1 MASLSAEL
9 EEQFLGEDGPETF
22 SLGDVLA
29 LAGERTF
36 GFLFVLLSIP
46 SALPIPAP
54 GYSVPFGIL
63 LAWLAVQMAV
73 GQDQPWL
80 PKSWRSRAIGR
91 ERLSGLI
98 NAAVP
103 WLRKLEIL
111 SRPRLIPICRS
122 FWGRLILG
130 GGVTL
135 MGLSMIAPI
144 PGTNTLPAMGIF
156 VVGLGLVDDDG
167 AIALLGATGGIVV
180 TVSIWTA
187 IIWGGS
193 SLIDL
198 IKGGLGS

>member
-1 MASLSAEL
+1 MAQLSAEL
-9 EEQFLGEDGPETF
+9 KAQFLAEDSPEEF
-22 SLGDVLA
+22 SLEDVLA

-36 GFLFVLLSIP
+36 GFLFVLLALP

-63 LAWLAVQMAV
+63 LAWLAVQMAL
-73 GQDQPWL
+73 GSDQPWL
-80 PKSWRSRAIGR
+80 PKQWRSQSIGR
-91 ERLSGLI
+91 ERLAGLI
-98 NAAVP
+98 NAALP
-103 WLRKLEIL
+103 WLQKLEIL
-111 SRPRLIPICRS
+111 SRPRLVPICRS
-122 FWGRLILG
+122 PLGRLILG
-130 GGVTL
+130 GAVTL

-198 IKGGLGS
+198 IKGGLGG

>member
-9 EEQFLGEDGPETF
+9 EAQFLAEDGPETF
-22 SLGDVLA
+22 SLEDVLA
-29 LAGERTF
+29 LAGELTF
-36 GFLFVLLSIP
+36 GFLFVLLSLP
-46 SALPIPAP
+46 SALPVPAP

-63 LAWLAVQMAV
+63 LAWLAVQMAL
-73 GQDQPWL
+73 GKNQPWL
-80 PKSWRSRAIGR
+80 PKVWRSRSIGR

-98 NAAVP
+98 NAALP

-111 SRPRLIPICRS
+111 SRPRLVPVCRS
-122 FWGRLILG
+122 PWGRLILG
-130 GGVTL
+130 GAVTL

-167 AIALLGATGGIVV
+167 AIALLGATGGVVV
-180 TVSIWTA
+180 TASIWTA

-198 IKGGLGS
+198 IKGGLGG